1 MRVLHVIPSISP
13 RRGGPSAAIIPMVSS
28 LRSRGIDAEIATT
41 DEDFEDLGAQG
52 PEPLLQ
58 TGAPVRFFPRVAAP
72 FRALREF
79 SCSPR
84 FTAWLETSIRDY
96 DLLHVHALFSHLP
109 TTAMRSARRHGLPYI
124 SRPLGQL
131 GTWPLQQSA
140 LRKKIYLRV
149 VEAENLRSAAA
160 LHFTSTTEKS
170 EANLAGFASS
180 GFVIPHGIELPVLI
194 PHARELLRHELNLAP
209 NRKIILFLGRIH
221 RKKGLDLLL
230 TALSRLDRDVRPLL
244 LLAGEG
250 PHRHEIEQLVAGLNV
265 VPHVRW
271 LEQVTGDRKQLCL
284 QGADLF
290 ALTSHHENLGVA
302 VLEALAAGTPVL
314 ISNEVALAA
323 EIAERELGTV
333 VPLHVEAIARA
344 LPNALAPSPELS
356 RERRRDFVRTS
367 YSWPANSAALAKLYE
382 NIIEKSRSPKRD
394 RAA

>member
-41 DEDFEDLGAQG
+41 DEDFEDLGVQG

-58 TGAPVRFFPRVAAP
+58 TGAPVRFFRRVAAP
-72 FRALREF
+72 LRALREF
-79 SCSPR
+79 SYSPR
-84 FTAWLETSIRDY
+84 FASWLETSIRDY

-149 VEAENLRSAAA
+149 VETKNLRDAAV

-170 EANLAGFASS
+170 EANLAGFAS
-180 GFVIPHGIELPVLI
+180 GGVVIPHGIELPILI

-209 NRKIILFLGRIH
+209 DRKIILFLGRIH

-230 TALSRLDRDVRPLL
+230 PAVSRLDKEERPLL
-244 LLAGEG
+244 LIAGEG
-250 PHRHEIEQLVAGLNV
+250 PYRHEIERLVASLHLG
-265 VPHVRW
+265 PHGRW
-271 LEQVTGDRKQLCL
+271 LGQVTGHRKQLCL

-290 ALTSHHENLGVA
+290 TLTSHHENLGVA

-323 EIAERELGTV
+323 EIAGHGLGTV
-333 VPLHVEAIARA
+333 VPLHVETIARA
-344 LPNALAPSPELS
+344 LPNALAPSPES
-356 RERRRDFVRTS
+356 AREQRRDFVRTS

-382 NIIEKSRSPKRD
+382 NIIEKSRSPNQD
-394 RAA
+394 GGA